1 MSLTALHRSQKTE
14 LGRWSVLRNIHE
26 HKMNTKIH
34 ARAACITELQASTTT
49 HHSDE
54 GVMVKI
60 NASTLEALQRRNW
73 LWLREQELAQ
83 QEMAAMQ
90 ACVNVSWRAYNHRC
104 RVLARLEAAQ
114 RSHDELQTLVVEG
127 LREQSKAA
135 CQFAAKQS
143 QRGRPLA
150 VCRASN
156 APNGVSVNEPG
167 LSHAAMRAKE
177 VAAPS

>member
-1 MSLTALHRSQKTE
+1 MSLTALHRSQQAE
-14 LGRWSVLRNIHE
+14 CGRWSVLRSMHE
-26 HKMNTKIH
+26 HNMEAARNE
-34 ARAACITELQASTTT
+34 RAACITELQAGTTT
-49 HHSDE
+49 RHTEE
-54 GVMVKI
+54 GVVVQI
-60 NASTLEALQRRNW
+60 NARTLSDIQRRNE
-73 LWLREQELAQ
+73 LWQREQEMGQ
-83 QEMAAMQ
+83 REMSAWRS
-90 ACVNVSWRAYNHRC
+90 CVVVSWRAYSHRC

-114 RSHDELQTLVVEG
+114 RSHDELQALVVEG

-156 APNGVSVNEPG
+156 APNGVSVNEAG
-167 LSHAAMRAKE
+167 LRHAAMRAKE